1 MELNQLGCRQQQL
14 SLRRA
19 AAGEAAVEAAA
30 VAAAAEAAQPTAA
43 HLGER
48 PATGRKL
55 DIKAGTGTGS
65 ATNTP
70 GTVAP
75 TATAA
80 EDFRGEAEVT
90 ADTGQATSN
99 STAGSTAIPAAAA
112 EWLK

>member
-1 MELNQLGCRQQQL
+1 MPAAAALT
-14 SLRRA
+14 SAA

-30 VAAAAEAAQPTAA
+30 VAAAVAEAAQLTAA
-43 HLGER
+43 PPGER

-55 DIKAGTGTGS
+55 DIKAGTGTDS

-80 EDFRGEAEVT
+80 EDFRGEAEAT
-90 ADTGQATSN
+90 TDSGQATAN
-99 STAGSTAIPAAAA
+99 STAGSTAVAAAAA